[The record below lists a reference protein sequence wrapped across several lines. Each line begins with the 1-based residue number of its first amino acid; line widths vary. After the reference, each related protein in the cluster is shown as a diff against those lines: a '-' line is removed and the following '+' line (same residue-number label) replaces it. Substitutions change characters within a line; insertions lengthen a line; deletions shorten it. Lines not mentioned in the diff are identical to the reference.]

1 MNENEILIFFVE
13 KFSEVL
19 AHIRCWAILKQVSL
33 KQEL

>member
-1 MNENEILIFFVE
+1 MNENEILIFSVE

-19 AHIRCWAILKQVSL
+19 ASIRCWATLKQVAL